1 LEASQANSL
10 RDPVLKELITEKGL
24 VEWFKAKA
32 LNSNPSTA
40 KKKKKKT
47 RYCENMKSDCR
58 KL

>member
-1 LEASQANSL
+1 L